1 MNDEQMHM
9 VKALRKCQ
17 FMPGSFEKRFVA
29 DMTYHDIAKSLSPR
43 QDWFLRRT
51 YWRYRKQI
59 GHGGEKPHDFD
70 SPPPAPVKPVSGND
84 VEYVDKGGVFVCY
97 APPSVAHVAAEE
109 LDRLKA
115 WNAGQPRK
123 VTP

>member
-1 MNDEQMHM
+1 VNDEQMHM

-29 DMTYHDIAKSLSPR
+29 DMTYHDIAKELSPR

-59 GHGGEKPHDFD
+59 GHSGEKPDDFD
-70 SPPPAPVKPVSGND
+70 SPPAKLAAPV
-84 VEYVDKGGVFVCY
+84 
-97 APPSVAHVAAEE
+97 VAA
-109 LDRLKA
+109 L
-115 WNAGQPRK
+115 
-123 VTP
+123 